1 MSGTGRGYAQVQLSI
16 WNDDAFRDLPVAAQ
30 HLYFVLLTSP
40 GLTYAGTDDWHPG
53 RIAARAAGWT
63 AEQVESA
70 AAVLI
75 HKLYLVVDRDT
86 GEFLIR
92 SFIRNDHLM
101 KQRNLGASMAMARAR
116 VASRGIRGVIV
127 HELKRLKDDQPDLAG
142 FKPDSV
148 SEAMDNPAIDP
159 ASYPCGDPW
168 IDPGP
173 DPAADPTVKGQAD
186 PTVDPYVDPQVKGQV
201 GGQPLGKA
209 GPRPYNSTFT
219 YNLSPSP
226 SPEGGE
232 VVREVTGGARDS
244 EPPSLIPDEWLD
256 RPSLARCPEHV
267 GMTSAPACWKC
278 RDAKHAATAAAQ
290 DRHRAENARI
300 AAGAAARLACDM
312 CDDTGQIVGDNG
324 APLAPAITCTHDE
337 DANAGLVL
345 AARERIEAQ
354 EAEEAERRAIAA
366 KAAAEARAR
375 WKRDPHPEPQEVP
388 SGPF

>member
-86 GEFLIR
+86 EEFLIR

-116 VASRGIRGVIV
+116 VSSRGIRGVIV

-226 SPEGGE
+226 SPERGE
-232 VVREVTGGARDS
+232 VVREVTGGERDS
-244 EPPSLIPDEWLD
+244 APPSLIPDEWLGD
-256 RPSLARCPEHV
+256 PRRARCAAHAGVDDP
-267 GMTSAPACWKC
+267 GPC
-278 RDAKHAATAAAQ
+278 RGCGDARRAAESESWRRAAET
-290 DRHRAENARI
+290 RARTEARMESV
-300 AAGAAARLACDM
+300 RRCLLCDE
-312 CDDTGQIVGDNG
+312 TGQIVGDNG
-324 APLAPAITCTHDE
+324 APLAPSLACTHEE
-337 DANAGLVL
+337 DANAELVL
-345 AARERIEAQ
+345 AARQRIEEQ

-375 WKRDPHPEPQEVP
+375 WKRDPEPEEVP